1 MTAPLYYNKTLNR
14 LPLHFKM
21 NNQEIND
28 YFVKYIDSG
37 VHIGKEHIFNDYG
50 VCILSNVLKTTIQ
63 NTAYNIHDFNK
74 LRYTVYEKIYLKKE
88 ESKIKD
94 EEMDITIV
102 KKEKLNYKDK
112 KSASILILFI
122 LDVIKG
128 NKKLTILRNML
139 NQINKNILNDEQ
151 NKNEIKWA
159 TIITQTKLDINALL
173 KGLGVNKKEL
183 GILTEKLI
191 NLANFENLH
200 EENISK
206 TNFKK
211 AEQMR
216 NIRKEKE
223 LVKMFNY
230 LNSSILLIKNKK
242 IKFEKKLENIRNQY
256 QYLYS
261 FKDEEQ
267 LFSNM
272 MDIINN
278 YKDIFKYV
286 RGQKD
291 SFITKENIGVLFHY
305 LLYTRY

>member
-1 MTAPLYYNKTLNR
+1 
-14 LPLHFKM
+14 
-21 NNQEIND
+21 
-28 YFVKYIDSG
+28 
-37 VHIGKEHIFNDYG
+37 
-50 VCILSNVLKTTIQ
+50 
-63 NTAYNIHDFNK
+63 
-74 LRYTVYEKIYLKKE
+74 
-88 ESKIKD
+88 
-94 EEMDITIV
+94 
-102 KKEKLNYKDK
+102 

-139 NQINKNILNDEQ
+139 NQINRNILNDEHD
-151 NKNEIKWA
+151 KNEIKWA

-200 EENISK
+200 EENILK
-206 TNFKK
+206 TNYKK
-211 AEQMR
+211 AEKMK
-216 NIRKEKE
+216 NIKKEKE
-223 LVKMFNY
+223 LVKMYNY

-242 IKFEKKLENIRNQY
+242 IKFEKKIENIRNQY

-261 FKDEEQ
+261 FKDQEQ

-278 YKDIFKYV
+278 YKDIFKFV

-291 SFITKENIGVLFHY
+291 SFITKENVSVLFHY
-305 LLYTRY
+305 LFIHSLLMILYKVKANTIKINKKEKTTNTKYDDNYNNDNNDNSGNKDDKTFENQYIKEQVIKKKTKNSFYVKTAFL